1 MNKSM
6 LNTRVNTATA
16 VAAAGQLPLGSAV
29 HGLGCGIKL
38 NGNAITITEAGSYKI
53 IANATYAITGTN
65 AVEVDMLANNVV
77 IARASETPSAT
88 GAIANVTP
96 IGTVHIK
103 CNCLAPVT
111 ITFTASEAGTLNELD
126 VLVERM

>member
-6 LNTRVNTATA
+6 LNTRLSTATA
-16 VAAAGQLPLGSAV
+16 VAENGQLVLGSAV
-29 HGLGCGIKL
+29 HGIGCGIKL
-38 NGNAITITEAGSYKI
+38 NGNAITITEAGLYKI
-53 IANATYAITGTN
+53 IANATYVITGAN

-77 IARASETPSAT
+77 IARASETPSAA

-96 IGTVHIK
+96 IGTVYIK
-103 CNCLAPVT
+103 CNCTAPVT
-111 ITFTASEAGTLNELD
+111 ITFTANAAGTLNELD